1 MHLDDL
7 LVLYVGE
14 NSDDVLKIHTVLEK
28 TVNRVIQGKN
38 AQEAMHLYKK
48 YSPCLII
55 IDSDFQNNSL
65 VKFLKRVRED
75 DIKTAF
81 IVLTNN
87 KKNIYIHDLM
97 ELYLTKYIIKPFSNE
112 LLRES
117 LSKCM
122 EIIEKRIYSNVKL
135 SKGIFFNFQTQ
146 SIIKEDKSFI
156 LNKKES
162 LLINLFIRNPH
173 RIITY
178 EEIEDHI
185 WDSEVTSGAFKSLIR
200 DLRKKTFKTFIVNI
214 SGIGYRLNIQ
224 E

>member
-97 ELYLTKYIIKPFSNE
+97 ELYLTKYIIKPFTNK
-112 LLRES
+112 LLKES

-122 EIIEKRIYSNVKL
+122 EIIERRIYSNVKL

-162 LLINLFIRNPH
+162 LLINLFIRNPN

-185 WDSEVTSGAFKSLIR
+185 WDSEVSSGAFKSLIR